1 MTLRDPRWLC
11 VLILL
16 TGCAAKKNQ
25 ITTQYVPP
33 ECVRMRPAGDCPL
46 TADGGLDPKTCKVHY
61 EILCIKIKE
70 NK

>member
-1 MTLRDPRWLC
+1 
-11 VLILL
+11 
-16 TGCAAKKNQ
+16 
-25 ITTQYVPP
+25 
-33 ECVRMRPAGDCPL
+33 MRPAGDCPL